1 MNVLIDTHIFLWAL
15 AEPKRLNAVHKQ
27 ELVSPANRVWLSSIS
42 IAEIMIKS
50 SIGKLQIDF
59 DPVEQAETMGLD
71 LLDFTAEDASRLGD
85 LPLHHRDPF
94 DRMLIAQSLSKNLCI
109 MTEDLKFSAYECDL
123 INPA

>member
-15 AEPKRLNAVHKQ
+15 AEPKRLNAFHKQ

-42 IAEIMIKS
+42 IAELMIKS

-71 LLDFTAEDASRLGD
+71 LLDFTAEDAGRLGD
-85 LPLHHRDPF
+85 VPLHHRDPF

-109 MTEDLKFSAYECDL
+109 MTEDVKFSAYECDL
-123 INPA
+123 INPS

>member
-15 AEPKRLNAVHKQ
+15 AEPKRLNAFHKQ

-42 IAEIMIKS
+42 IAELMIKS

-71 LLDFTAEDASRLGD
+71 LLDFTAEDAGRLGD

-94 DRMLIAQSLSKNLCI
+94 DRMLIAQSLSKNLFI
-109 MTEDLKFSAYECDL
+109 MTEDVKFSAYECAL
-123 INPA
+123 INPS

>member
-15 AEPKRLNAVHKQ
+15 AEPKRLNAFHKQ
-27 ELVSPANRVWLSSIS
+27 ELVSPTNKVWLSSIS
-42 IAEIMIKS
+42 IAELMIKS

-59 DPVEQAETMGLD
+59 DPVEQAETINEAVA
-71 LLDFTAEDASRLGD
+71 LLASEDAGRLGD

-109 MTEDLKFSAYECDL
+109 MTEDVKFSAYECAL
-123 INPA
+123 INPS